1 MTESHVVLNNQVIVT
16 VTPEMIQD
24 GKKGSEKIQK
34 DDIAYPTYGAD
45 NGMTLASLIS
55 IIDGVPQHVDYDD
68 PRWEALLDQLTW
80 EDTVMLLSNG
90 LRKTFGIDTIG
101 KPATIDGNGALG
113 PVGGTN
119 YAYSDNENTAT
130 NRFAFLYGD
139 PDMDSSP
146 VQYPCASLVAATLND
161 ELAYKLGS
169 MIGEDCLWA
178 GYSGLYGLG
187 CNIHRGT
194 YNGRAFE
201 YYSEDP
207 LLSGY
212 ITAEQVKGIRSEGVY
227 VYMKHAI
234 LNEQEKNREGVN
246 TWANEQ
252 TIRQIYARPFQIAI
266 EEGGAENL
274 MTGFN
279 RIGVQWTSQHGFI
292 NNVFRA
298 EFGMMGF
305 AVSDYWQSGYMD
317 LVGGILGGCA
327 LPDGDTANS
336 ADKSALYKY
345 SEGYGALAQ
354 AMREEAHRILYV
366 VTNSVAM
373 NGYSASTR
381 FVTITPAWI
390 KLLEGVKSGVTVSFY
405 ASIGIFAATSFVYE
419 LKKRAF

>member
-1 MTESHVVLNNQVIVT
+1 
-16 VTPEMIQD
+16 
-24 GKKGSEKIQK
+24 
-34 DDIAYPTYGAD
+34 
-45 NGMTLASLIS
+45 MTLASLIS
-55 IIDGVPQHVDYDD
+55 IVDGVPQHVAYDD

-90 LRKTFGIDTIG
+90 LRKTFGIDSIG

-161 ELAYKLGS
+161 ELAYELGK

-187 CNIHRGT
+187 CNIHRGS

-305 AVSDYWQSGYMD
+305 AVSDYWQNGYMD

-336 ADKSALYKY
+336 AEKSALYKY

-390 KLLEGVKSGVTVSFY
+390 KLLNGVKSGVTVSFY
-405 ASIGIFAATSFVYE
+405 ASIGIFAAASFVDE
-419 LKKRAF
+419 LKKRSF